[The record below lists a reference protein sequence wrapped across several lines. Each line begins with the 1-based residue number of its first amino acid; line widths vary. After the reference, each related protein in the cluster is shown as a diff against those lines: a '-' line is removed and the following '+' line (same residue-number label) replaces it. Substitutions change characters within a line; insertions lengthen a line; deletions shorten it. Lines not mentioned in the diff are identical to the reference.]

1 MIAELG
7 VFCHP
12 NFKPIPCLSL
22 HLSQHSGQAL
32 GEWCCGL
39 ENVTLFCV
47 TLVSGA
53 RNGAVAFRAPPQQP
67 GCSSPLTGCRSSVS
81 PAFDQIR
88 EAALLTKRE
97 AIRGTRW
104 RFLVEVLEEFIGF

>member
-1 MIAELG
+1 M
-7 VFCHP
+7 
-12 NFKPIPCLSL
+12 
-22 HLSQHSGQAL
+22 
-32 GEWCCGL
+32 
-39 ENVTLFCV
+39 

-88 EAALLTKRE
+88 EAALLTKRKLFV
-97 AIRGTRW
+97 APGGG
-104 RFLVEVLEEFIGF
+104 FLVEVLEEIIGFLPI